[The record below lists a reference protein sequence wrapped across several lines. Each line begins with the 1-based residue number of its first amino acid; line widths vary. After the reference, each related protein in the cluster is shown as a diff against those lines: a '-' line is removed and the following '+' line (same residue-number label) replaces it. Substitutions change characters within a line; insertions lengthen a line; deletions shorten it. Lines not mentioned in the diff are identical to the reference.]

1 MRPEIKVLAV
11 SNVYTRLMH
20 FLKTGDQELGHYHP
34 YDHGTLL
41 SSGKLLVEKVDH
53 KGNIIFSKEF
63 VAPTF
68 IMIEKDSKHIL
79 TALEDNTVAGCIHA
93 LRDETD
99 EIVSPEF
106 ILDETVFA
114 DSQEQIKDGVIEVGR
129 YFNERGMHYKPLA
142 FEKVRIIYEP

>member
-20 FLKTGDQELGHYHP
+20 FLKTGDQELGHYHS

-41 SSGKLLVEKVDH
+41 SSGKLLVEKVDDE
-53 KGNIIFSKEF
+53 GNITFSKEF

-68 IMIEKDSKHIL
+68 IMIEKDSKHVL

-106 ILDETVFA
+106 ILNETVFA
-114 DSQEQIKDGVIEVGR
+114 DSREQDKDGVIGIGQ
-129 YFNERGMHYKPLA
+129 YFEERGMHYKPIA
-142 FEKVRIIYEP
+142 TPEK